1 MAKSKVTSVTPGKG
15 GVKHVIKKP
24 IAKTSENLKS
34 KSKKHVVKALGKQLL
49 SSGKPEIVSTAA
61 PVVGMEV
68 QVKWVDNT
76 TYTAKVV
83 QTEDGKC
90 LVHYKG
96 WNSKHDEW
104 VIMKATGKRKAFA
117 ELSNISIKQKNNM
130 KTLKA
135 IKSIKKG
142 VDVSE
147 GLIDSDNSDKDIDEN
162 DPEMAGLCEYEKIRL
177 RNIRERQAMFA
188 ELQISEAKSDFSQL
202 FTPTQNRQAPSKRG
216 LASEKKEKVIL
227 PPRKSSRLSGGKVP
241 EIDRFVPLLEAPA
254 EENSVPLESISIE
267 ESFNKS
273 DDPVSLSHTQNFLTS
288 LSKATTSK
296 STVSFNSSFSFKSS
310 ISSLSIKEEL
320 VAKVVPGRIFALA
333 IHPSSTPLVAAVG
346 DKSGHVGLWDILATS
361 SPNHG
366 VHLYHPHTRPV
377 NCISW
382 DLANTNNLVSTSYDG
397 TVRLLDTEKQEH
409 TMLYGEKEFLDWGGW
424 ISSHAQMST
433 DTFLISQGTNGK
445 VVLVDR
451 RVSWT
456 SPVTIFNVFDRL
468 HPKTLSVHPVHN
480 NLFLTCNNKGGCY
493 IFDARNTTNS
503 TTKLLEPVSELLG
516 HTKSLSC
523 CYFSPVT
530 GNQVITMSTDDK
542 LRLFNTTTTS
552 KTISPQCQ
560 VKHNNQTGRW
570 LTPFRASW
578 HPTREGMLV
587 TGSMERPRQ
596 IEVWGS
602 SSGSLDMVG
611 KLRGEEL
618 GSVCSLVGIHDSRE
632 VVVGGNSSGRVHV
645 FM

>member
-1 MAKSKVTSVTPGKG
+1 MAKRKIPSVTPAKG
-15 GVKHVIKKP
+15 GAKHGIKKP
-24 IAKTSENLKS
+24 NTKTSEKLNS
-34 KSKKHVVKALGKQLL
+34 KTKKNVVIAFGKQLL
-49 SSGKPEIVSTAA
+49 SKSEIVSKSS

-83 QTEDGKC
+83 QMEDTKC

-104 VIMKATGKRKAFA
+104 ITINTTKEGKRKAFA
-117 ELSNISIKQKNNM
+117 ELSNFNIKQKNNI

-135 IKSIKKG
+135 IKTINKG
-142 VDVSE
+142 IDVSE
-147 GLIDSDNSDKDIDEN
+147 GLIDSDNSDKDSDEN

-188 ELQISEAKSDFSQL
+188 ELQISEAKSDLSQL
-202 FTPTQNRQAPSKRG
+202 FTPTQNRQGPSKRG

-227 PPRKSSRLSGGKVP
+227 PARKSSRLSGGKVP
-241 EIDRFVPLLEAPA
+241 EIDRFVPLLEVPA
-254 EENSVPLESISIE
+254 EEKSVPLEPLSIQE
-267 ESFNKS
+267 TFNKS
-273 DDPVSLSHTQNFLTS
+273 DDPASLSHTQTFLTS

-296 STVSFNSSFSFKSS
+296 STISFNSSSSFKSS

-320 VAKVVPGRIFALA
+320 VAKVVPDRIFSLAL
-333 IHPSSTPLVAAVG
+333 HPSSTPLVAAVG

-377 NCISW
+377 NCMSW

-409 TMLYGEKEFLDWGGW
+409 SMLYGEKEFLDWGGW
-424 ISSHAQMST
+424 ASSHAQVSP

-451 RVSWT
+451 RVGWT

-468 HPKTLSVHPVHN
+468 HPKTLSVHPVHS

-493 IFDARNTTNS
+493 IFDARNTTSS
-503 TTKLLEPVSELLG
+503 TTKLMEPVSELLG

-542 LRLFNTTTTS
+542 LRLFNTATTP

-560 VKHNNQTGRW
+560 VRHNNQTGRW

-596 IEVWGS
+596 VEVWSS
-602 SSGSLDMVG
+602 SSGSLDLVG
-611 KLRGEEL
+611 RLRGEEL
-618 GSVCSLVGIHDSRE
+618 GSVCSLVGIHHSRE